1 MVSHAIRPGIGAVGA
16 KLLYPD
22 GTIQHGGITVGIG
35 NITGHPWLGQSRD
48 DPGYFGQLG
57 LVRNV
62 TAVTGA
68 CLMVRRQAYLDVGGL
83 DEIALAVAF
92 NDVDLCLKLVE
103 NGYRN
108 LWTPYATLYHHESAS
123 RGTDLTGPQAVR
135 FEKELIKHAPA
146 LG

>member
-1 MVSHAIRPGIGAVGA
+1 M
-16 KLLYPD
+16 
-22 GTIQHGGITVGIG
+22 
-35 NITGHPWLGQSRD
+35 
-48 DPGYFGQLG
+48 
-57 LVRNV
+57 RNV

-68 CLMVRRQAYLDVGGL
+68 CLMVRRQAFLDVGGL

-123 RGTDLTGPQAVR
+123 RGTDLTGPQATR
-135 FEKELIKHAPA
+135 FEKELIHMRRRWADRLDRDPYWNPN
-146 LG
+146 LSLHTP